1 MTKTEIQS
9 KTAKL
14 AYFYFLE
21 RMEKGLPG
29 DEANDWAKAE
39 EAMQKELSNDSD
51 DYIDAGAPLSLIKGI
66 GPKAKNELEAAGIES
81 VADLAELSLADLG
94 SRIPR
99 LASRAKS
106 GRWIEQAQAFSTNAN

>member
-29 DEANDWAKAE
+29 DEARDWVKAE
-39 EAMQKELSNDSD
+39 EAMQKELSQDSD
-51 DYIDAGAPLSLIKGI
+51 DYDDTGAPLSLIKGI
-66 GPKAKNELEAAGIES
+66 GPKAKQELEAAGIDS
-81 VADLAELSLADLG
+81 VADLAGLSLADLG
-94 SRIPR
+94 SRVPR

>member
-29 DEANDWAKAE
+29 DEANDWVKAE
-39 EAMQKELSNDSD
+39 EAMQKELSKEEIARISTA
-51 DYIDAGAPLSLIKGI
+51 YHAWRGEPDAGA
-66 GPKAKNELEAAGIES
+66 
-81 VADLAELSLADLG
+81 
-94 SRIPR
+94 
-99 LASRAKS
+99 
-106 GRWIEQAQAFSTNAN
+106 